1 MFQFLFRS
9 LHCDDLKIYKKMS
22 KKAENV
28 FRFFYGLIRKFKNE
42 EIEVAL
48 NKYISFEYITFVL
61 NY

>member
-1 MFQFLFRS
+1 
-9 LHCDDLKIYKKMS
+9 MS